1 MDFSCKIFYN
11 YKKDLHK
18 CSKEKRDFM
27 KLRNIYIVCRDNYNA
42 IKGLKAQENMIDG
55 RRCIKVSGWNNALN
69 ALMNTKNIKS
79 LEKES
84 NDFINAVP
92 EIFRTKDTFNIM
104 NEEWNKIFIA
114 KKELLRTIEDTMDLY
129 EKMDMDTENR
139 IGIDIKLPDS
149 SDFTEFVNHLNDLQF
164 VFTKCPFLQSSD
176 EKFQFENVDV
186 GSTWLTFFVV
196 GGAALTGG
204 SILLNN
210 IAAFI
215 DKCIILRSHY
225 LTVKKQK
232 QDFEN
237 EKKSEEEK
245 ETVLK
250 YINSLYKKEVDRAI
264 QELEDLTD
272 YKVENRD
279 GDERGRIEQCF
290 DKMRNLFDKG
300 LQIYSTIDA
309 SDETKQLFEPLEM
322 KYLEISD
329 KQKLLEKKEE
339 E

>member
-1 MDFSCKIFYN
+1 
-11 YKKDLHK
+11 
-18 CSKEKRDFM
+18 M
-27 KLRNIYIVCRDNYNA
+27 KLRNIYIICRDNYDA
-42 IKGLKAQENMIDG
+42 IKGLKAKDNMINS
-55 RRCIKVSGWNNALN
+55 RVCKEVSGWNNALN
-69 ALMNTKNIKS
+69 ALMNIKNVKS
-79 LEKES
+79 LEEES
-84 NDFINAVP
+84 NDVINAVP
-92 EIFRTKDTFNIM
+92 ELFQTKDTFNVM
-104 NEEWNKIFIA
+104 QDEWNKIVSA
-114 KKELLRTIEDTMDLY
+114 KNTLLRTMDDTIDLY
-129 EKMDMDTENR
+129 EKMGMDTENR
-139 IGIDIKLPDS
+139 NGIDIKMPS
-149 SDFTEFVNHLNDLQF
+149 FNDFTEFVDYLNDLQF

-186 GSTWLTFFVV
+186 GSTWLTFLVI

-237 EKKSEEEK
+237 EKNSKEEK

-264 QELEDLTD
+264 QELEEVTD
-272 YKVENRD
+272 YKVENKD

-290 DKMRNLFDKG
+290 EKMRNLFDKG

-309 SDETKQLFEPLEM
+309 SDETKRLFDPLEM

-329 KQKLLEKKEE
+329 QQKLLEKKEE

>member
-1 MDFSCKIFYN
+1 
-11 YKKDLHK
+11 
-18 CSKEKRDFM
+18 M
-27 KLRNIYIVCRDNYNA
+27 KLRNIYIICRDNYDA
-42 IKGLKAQENMIDG
+42 IKDLKAKDNIING
-55 RRCIKVSGWNNALN
+55 RACTEVSGWNNALN
-69 ALMNTKNIKS
+69 ALMNTKNVKS
-79 LEKES
+79 LEEES
-84 NDFINAVP
+84 NDVINAVP
-92 EIFRTKDTFNIM
+92 ELFQTKDTFNVM
-104 NEEWNKIFIA
+104 HDEWNKIGSA
-114 KKELLRTIEDTMDLY
+114 KNILLRTMADTIDLY
-129 EKMDMDTENR
+129 EKLGMDTENR
-139 IGIDIKLPDS
+139 NGIDIKMPS
-149 SDFTEFVNHLNDLQF
+149 FNDFTEFVDYLNDLQF

-186 GSTWLTFFVV
+186 GSTWLTFLVI
-196 GGAALTGG
+196 GGATLTGG

-210 IAAFI
+210 TAAFI

-237 EKKSEEEK
+237 EKNSKEEK
-245 ETVLK
+245 ETILK

-264 QELEDLTD
+264 QELEEFTD
-272 YKVENRD
+272 YKVENKD

-290 DKMRNLFDKG
+290 EKMRNLFDKG

-309 SDETKQLFEPLEM
+309 SDETKRLFDPLEM
-322 KYLEISD
+322 KYLEIGD